1 MRPKAA
7 SRTLHDDGA
16 IDTIYQSVALLQE
29 ERTLAGLGSRG
40 TAGWGQSE
48 FVRAAVALAAAVLL
62 VAGFL
67 GMESFCASLQRF
79 YPAALPWDG
88 LIPLEPAWVWI
99 YLLYYPFCVSAA
111 FFPGVFRKARVF
123 WPILLGFLFQF
134 AAGGLIFYFFPTRI
148 AHPPILGAGLSAEA
162 LRELYAVDSGH
173 CIFPSLH
180 VANTVFV
187 SLVATRMLSKRWGAF
202 FFIVAGLIAAST
214 VLVKQ
219 HFLVDIP
226 SGALLGILAYWLIT
240 RPTLE
245 CVP

>member
-1 MRPKAA
+1 M
-7 SRTLHDDGA
+7 
-16 IDTIYQSVALLQE
+16 ALLQE
-29 ERTLAGLGSRG
+29 ERTLAGPGPRE
-40 TAGWGQSE
+40 TTGWGQSE
-48 FVRAAVALAAAVLL
+48 FARAAVALVAAALL

-67 GMESFCASLQRF
+67 RMENFCASLQSF
-79 YPAALPWDG
+79 HPAALPWDG

-111 FFPGVFRKARVF
+111 FFPGVFRRARVF
-123 WPILLGFLFQF
+123 WAILLGFLFQF
-134 AAGGLIFYFFPTRI
+134 AAAGLIFYFFPTRI
-148 AHPPILGAGLSAEA
+148 VHPSVPGVGLSAQA

-187 SLVATRMLSKRWGAF
+187 SLVATRMLAKRWSAL
-202 FFIVAGLIAAST
+202 FFIVAGIIAAST

-226 SGALLGILAYWLIT
+226 SGALLGILAYWLAT
-240 RPTLE
+240 RPALE
-245 CVP
+245 GPKAGGLPIKG